1 MSRAH
6 LHSCARSFKLRAAIA
21 RLSGENMAIT
31 AKMVSELRSRTG
43 AGIMDCKRA
52 LTETA
57 GDMDKAIQKL
67 REEGLKASEVK
78 GGRATEEGLIVSYI
92 HPGNRVGTLVELNCE
107 TDFVAR
113 TEQFQTLAKEIAM
126 QVAAAKP
133 KYLNTEEV
141 PTEELESEKAI
152 LRTQAMKEGKPAHI
166 ADRIVAGRISK
177 FYSESCL
184 LQQPYIRDT
193 DKTVADLVK
202 DAIAQLGENIVIKRF
217 VLYVLGQ

>member
-1 MSRAH
+1 
-6 LHSCARSFKLRAAIA
+6 
-21 RLSGENMAIT
+21 
-31 AKMVSELRSRTG
+31 
-43 AGIMDCKRA
+43 
-52 LTETA
+52 
-57 GDMDKAIQKL
+57 
-67 REEGLKASEVK
+67 
-78 GGRATEEGLIVSYI
+78 
-92 HPGNRVGTLVELNCE
+92 
-107 TDFVAR
+107 
-113 TEQFQTLAKEIAM
+113 M